1 MVIIPFIIQTEMQKD
16 YLRDRLKRSTVVM
29 QKIMLTDKPRSEM
42 GLGITTEIGKMTTN
56 TATIKK
62 ENTRR
67 ISTKKERKIT
77 NKKRGKI
84 SSHGRKKIPA
94 IFYVKF

>member
-1 MVIIPFIIQTEMQKD
+1 
-16 YLRDRLKRSTVVM
+16 
-29 QKIMLTDKPRSEM
+29 MLTDKPRSEM

-84 SSHGRKKIPA
+84 SRVFCYSASWFYLSIDPKTFCANPFSASFSLIP
-94 IFYVKF
+94 FFTLL